1 MSNLEQSIVESGL
14 LCFGPFNTKASRL
27 LFKYRIMDL
36 ISEKKKLFKSKDNIE
51 EDAQEEFEIR
61 RFCDKGSSA
70 GSSTDV
76 STSTASTDE
85 QIYAE
90 LDLSY
95 EALKKKMKKSRKAT
109 LDNLQ
114 LQSKVYRDEI
124 ESLKRQIT
132 NLRFERQQLSSEL
145 IPLVKRRRSH
155 FKWNKKSI
163 LYLWVIHTVAIS
175 TSSLKMK
182 GQVWSLSLSMMTRK
196 DLAPFY

>member
-27 LFKYRIMDL
+27 LFKYRILDL
-36 ISEKKKLFKSKDNIE
+36 ISEKKKLFKSRENIE

-61 RFCDKGSSA
+61 RFCDKGSST

-76 STSTASTDE
+76 STSTNSSSTTDE

-155 FKWNKKSI
+155 FKWNKKPI
-163 LYLWVIHTVAIS
+163 LYLW
-175 TSSLKMK
+175 
-182 GQVWSLSLSMMTRK
+182 
-196 DLAPFY
+196 

>member
-1 MSNLEQSIVESGL
+1 MANLEQTIVETGL
-14 LCFGPFNTKASRL
+14 LCFGPFNTKMSRL
-27 LFKYRIMDL
+27 LFKYRILDL
-36 ISEKKKLFKSKDNIE
+36 ISEKKKLFKSTRNNID

-61 RFCDKGSSA
+61 RFCDKGSNN
-70 GSSTDV
+70 GDTDAEQ
-76 STSTASTDE
+76 TASTEQTVSTENSEE

-90 LDLSY
+90 LDVSY
-95 EALKKKMKKSRKAT
+95 EALKRRMKKSRKAN

-155 FKWNKKSI
+155 FK
-163 LYLWVIHTVAIS
+163 
-175 TSSLKMK
+175 
-182 GQVWSLSLSMMTRK
+182 
-196 DLAPFY
+196 